1 MACLG
6 AASVEYTT
14 LKESFGELN
23 QYLVRN
29 DSVIPQLSAE
39 LFSSD
44 LILEAVYVDVQNIHL
59 PVATRVSNLLSSVL
73 AEVDNANPS
82 NVFSSFI
89 TSLKKVGLNYFV
101 TDLTEKLSKCRF
113 SCWLFIHNSRK

>member
-1 MACLG
+1 MASLA
-6 AASVEYTT
+6 AASIEYTT

-29 DSVIPQLSAE
+29 GSVIAQLSAE
-39 LFSSD
+39 LFSSG
-44 LILEAVYVDVQNIHL
+44 LILEAVYFDVQNIHL
-59 PVATRVSNLLSSVL
+59 PAATRVSNLLSSVL
-73 AEVDNANPS
+73 AGVDNANPS
-82 NVFSSFI
+82 KVFSSFI

-113 SCWLFIHNSRK
+113 SCC